1 MGRYEGYTLNSSI
14 FFFLREMSVGKRF
27 RGESEQKNEGRI
39 LDFETEDEKLE
50 GNIEK
55 TNNITKQG
63 TPT

>member
-1 MGRYEGYTLNSSI
+1 
-14 FFFLREMSVGKRF
+14 MSVGKRF